1 MKASRPPAPAL
12 RAVVAVSRRETRL
25 RIGELLLRDRSAEVV
40 GAASP
45 EELAATLR
53 QVQPDLLFVDRHA
66 GGAIGS
72 AGVPALPAVIFVAA
86 EGREALLGFELGAAD
101 CLLEPIAEEKF
112 RGALVRADAA
122 RALLRRA
129 GLQERLNRLTS
140 RLDLDAGNRLFL
152 RSSGEI
158 SVVRRSDVDWI
169 EADGDYVKLHHA
181 GRTHMVRATMTA
193 FETRLD
199 PGRFVRIHRSTIV
212 NVDRIRKLR
221 LSLATD
227 HSVVLQDGTTLR
239 LSRGYHGRFRN
250 MIGNME
256 DLFGDPAAPMPVRTR
271 PAWEVAAAHAPP
283 GDRARP

>member
-1 MKASRPPAPAL
+1 MKPSRPPAPAL

-25 RIGELLLRDRSAEVV
+25 RIGELLRRDRSAEVAV
-40 GAASP
+40 AGSP

-53 QVQPDLLFVDRHA
+53 QDQPDLLFVDRLGCSA
-66 GGAIGS
+66 VGS
-72 AGVPALPAVIFVAA
+72 AGVPMLPPLIFVAA
-86 EGREALLGFELGAAD
+86 EEREALLGFELGAAD
-101 CLLEPIAEEKF
+101 CLLEPIAEERF

-122 RALLRRA
+122 RALARRA
-129 GLQERLNRLTS
+129 GLQERLDRLAS
-140 RLDLDAGNRLFL
+140 RLELEAGNRLFL
-152 RSSGEI
+152 KSSGEI

-169 EADGDYVKLHHA
+169 EADGDYVKLHQA

-227 HSVVLQDGTTLR
+227 HTVVLQDGTTLR
-239 LSRGYHGRFRN
+239 LSRGYHGRLRD

-256 DLFGDPAAPMPVRTR
+256 DPFGDPAAPMPVRTR
-271 PAWEVAAAHAPP
+271 RHGEPAAAPALP
-283 GDRARP
+283 GVARP